1 MNLKNKNIPAYL
13 FIILVLITGLV
24 PNYGALDRIATQWF
38 YLSVVNSFGL
48 LYFLFVG
55 NFKKNIIE
63 FIRYKPFSILC
74 LFILW
79 GLFSFLYA
87 VNSIEVLVKF
97 VRWIQ
102 IPLTLINLIFIY
114 SEYKFDF
121 VKFISLIIALVLI
134 VELYFSYSPYFQ
146 IEQVTD
152 YNFSFAN
159 IIKGATGNKNI
170 TAASILI
177 KTPFVIYLIYN
188 FKNQLIRFLILIL
201 SFSAFYMVF
210 LLSARSSIIAFF
222 LVLTFLSII
231 SFKKIIKWKNKVD
244 KSALLL
250 IVSTFIFS
258 ALLFQF
264 NFRDNNTASFTKRV
278 STINSD
284 DTSTQQR
291 LRFYNH
297 SIEQIK
303 TNPIFGVG
311 LGNWKIKSIDY
322 DKEDVEGYIIPYHT
336 HNDFLEIGTELG
348 LVGLFLYVLVFYFPF
363 INVVRSKSYSG
374 FNLST
379 LILCAGIIYF
389 IDANLNFPHARPV
402 MQIPFILTLFFSYIN
417 NKTKD
422 VSIY

>member
-1 MNLKNKNIPAYL
+1 MDLKNKNIPAYL

-146 IEQVTD
+146 IEKVTD

-188 FKNQLIRFLILIL
+188 FKNQLIRFLLLTL

-222 LVLTFLSII
+222 LVLTILSII

-250 IVSTFIFS
+250 IISTFIFS

-278 STINSD
+278 STINTD

-322 DKEDVEGYIIPYHT
+322 DKEDVQGYVIPYHT

-348 LVGLFLYVLVFYFPF
+348 LIGLFLYLLIFYFPF
-363 INVVRSKSYSG
+363 INVVTSKSKSG
-374 FNLST
+374 FNLNT
-379 LILCAGIIYF
+379 LILCSGIIYF

-402 MQIPFILTLFFSYIN
+402 MQIPFILILFFSYLS

-422 VSIY
+422 GSIY

>member
-1 MNLKNKNIPAYL
+1 MDLKNKNIPAYL

-222 LVLTFLSII
+222 LVLTILSII
-231 SFKKIIKWKNKVD
+231 SIKKIIKWKNKVD

-278 STINSD
+278 STINTD

-322 DKEDVEGYIIPYHT
+322 DKW
-336 HNDFLEIGTELG
+336 
-348 LVGLFLYVLVFYFPF
+348 
-363 INVVRSKSYSG
+363 
-374 FNLST
+374 
-379 LILCAGIIYF
+379 C
-389 IDANLNFPHARPV
+389 LN
-402 MQIPFILTLFFSYIN
+402 
-417 NKTKD
+417 
-422 VSIY
+422 

>member
-1 MNLKNKNIPAYL
+1 MDLKNKNIPAYL
-13 FIILVLITGLV
+13 FTILVLITGLV

-55 NFKKNIIE
+55 NFRKNIIE

-102 IPLTLINLIFIY
+102 IPLTLINLIIIY
-114 SEYKFDF
+114 YEYKFDF
-121 VKFISLIIALVLI
+121 VKFISLVITLVLI

-177 KTPFVIYLIYN
+177 KTPFVLYLIYN
-188 FKNQLIRFLILIL
+188 FKNQLIRFLLLSL
-201 SFSAFYMVF
+201 SFGAFYMVF

-222 LVLTFLSII
+222 SVFTILTII

-244 KSALLL
+244 KSALFF
-250 IVSTFIFS
+250 IISIFIFS

-264 NFRDNNTASFTKRV
+264 NFRNNNTASFTKRV
-278 STINSD
+278 STINTD

-303 TNPIFGVG
+303 KNPILGVG

-348 LVGLFLYVLVFYFPF
+348 LVGLFLYLLVFYFPL
-363 INVVRSKSYSG
+363 INVLMSKSFSG
-374 FNLST
+374 FNPNT

-402 MQIPFILTLFFSYIN
+402 MQIPFIIILFFSFIN

-422 VSIY
+422 GSIY

>member
-1 MNLKNKNIPAYL
+1 MDLRNKNIPAYL

-48 LYFLFVG
+48 LYFLFIG
-55 NFKKNIIE
+55 DFKKNIIE

-177 KTPFVIYLIYN
+177 KTPFVMYLVYN
-188 FKNQLIRFLILIL
+188 FKNQLIRFLLLSL

-222 LVLTFLSII
+222 LVLTILSII

-244 KSALLL
+244 KSALLS
-250 IVSTFIFS
+250 IISTFIFS

-278 STINSD
+278 STINTN

-303 TNPIFGVG
+303 TNPILGVG

-322 DKEDVEGYIIPYHT
+322 DKEDVEGYVIPYHT

-348 LVGLFLYVLVFYFPF
+348 LVGLFLYLLVFYFPL
-363 INVVRSKSYSG
+363 INVLTSKSYSG
-374 FNLST
+374 FNPNT
-379 LILCAGIIYF
+379 LILCTGIIYF

-402 MQIPFILTLFFSYIN
+402 MQIPFILILFFSYIS

-422 VSIY
+422 GSIY